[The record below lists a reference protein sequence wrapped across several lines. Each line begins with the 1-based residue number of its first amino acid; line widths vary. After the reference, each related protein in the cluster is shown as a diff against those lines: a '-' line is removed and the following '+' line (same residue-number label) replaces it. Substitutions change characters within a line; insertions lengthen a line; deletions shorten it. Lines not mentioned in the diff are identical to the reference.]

1 MSDKRGLLL
10 IIAAAALWGT
20 TGTAQA
26 LGPAD
31 SDPVAVG
38 LVRLMIAAPALLGVA
53 GVWRAFPEGRNA
65 GWPPILVAGLGMAAY
80 QPVFFTAVEQ
90 AGVALG
96 TVVAIGSAPI
106 LSGLL
111 GWLVDRE
118 TPRRRWWVATAI
130 GVTGVAL
137 IVLTGDAAGT
147 DLSGLGFA
155 LAAGFAF
162 AVYIVASRRVVGLS
176 HPVGGMALVFSV
188 AAVASL
194 PLLAF
199 VDLSWL
205 LAGTGVLMGL
215 HLGLIATAFAYVL
228 FALGLRTT
236 PTGSAATASLS
247 EPLTAALL
255 GVVLLGE
262 TPGIPGWVGVALI
275 LIGLAVLASGR
286 AVAAEAPGPALV
298 RKGWR

>member
-1 MSDKRGLLL
+1 ML
-10 IIAAAALWGT
+10 IITAAALWGT

-26 LGPAD
+26 LGPAA

-38 LVRLMIAAPALLGVA
+38 LVRLMIAAPALLGIA
-53 GVWRAFPEGRNA
+53 GVWRIFPDPREA

-80 QPVFFTAVEQ
+80 QPVFFTAVDE
-90 AGVALG
+90 AGVAVG

-106 LSGLL
+106 MAGLL
-111 GWLVDRE
+111 GWLVDGE
-118 TPRRRWWVATAI
+118 TPGRRWWAATTI

-137 IVLTGDAAGT
+137 IFLAGDTVRAELA
-147 DLSGLGFA
+147 GLGYA

-176 HPVGGMALVFSV
+176 HPVGGMALVFGV
-188 AAVASL
+188 AAVMSL

-205 LAGTGVLMGL
+205 VSGSGVLMAL
-215 HLGLIATAFAYVL
+215 HLGLIATALAYVL

-236 PTGSAATASLS
+236 ATGSAATASLS

-255 GVVLLGE
+255 GVLLLGE
-262 TPGIPGWVGVALI
+262 TPGPPGWVGIALI
-275 LIGLAVLASGR
+275 LAGLAVLASGR
-286 AVAAEAPGPALV
+286 AVAAEPPGPVLV